1 MSKKRVKILD
11 MFTTPSSILGMSR
24 FYENPRNQPSAR
36 PRFSLAPQTQFAPE
50 PPNQTRTL
58 QSGPPNQTRT
68 VPREPLPGFLDTLGN
83 LVGAANP
90 LSNYRD
96 VGESTIGLGV
106 GRDQANVYAPQTTG
120 AIAEGGSAGL
130 GDVAKDLAIAAGL
143 GVAGKVAGAGIGAAS
158 AISRMSPAAKQAY
171 LNSISGRL
179 YHGTRSSEKFDVDPT
194 AGQIGDNF
202 FDANFFA
209 TTSKKLAETP
219 GYGQGSSHRVR
230 MPFDTAKNLN
240 VLDLYPGA
248 PSVRDQ
254 FPRIADDLQGLG
266 LGGDIS
272 VQGTKA
278 GTKDLGALQRG
289 LDDPM
294 RYASFAKSNSLVPN
308 WNDWLSERGVNAVR
322 HQSGA
327 YTNNDL
333 AEPVFA
339 FFNPQGLS
347 ATPNRSA
354 GEILQRAGSGVSER
368 INSLLSRLRRPPV
381 EDATMTPPAF
391 G

>member
-1 MSKKRVKILD
+1 MGNV
-11 MFTTPSSILGMSR
+11 
-24 FYENPRNQPSAR
+24 AR
-36 PRFSLAPQTQFAPE
+36 
-50 PPNQTRTL
+50 
-58 QSGPPNQTRT
+58 G
-68 VPREPLPGFLDTLGN
+68 
-83 LVGAANP
+83 
-90 LSNYRD
+90 
-96 VGESTIGLGV
+96 
-106 GRDQANVYAPQTTG
+106 QANVYAPFTTG
-120 AIAEGGSAGL
+120 AVADTGSAGF
-130 GDVAKDLAIAAGL
+130 GDVAKDLGLLAAG
-143 GVAGKVAGAGIGAAS
+143 GAAGKLIGAGIGAAS
-158 AISRMSPAAKQAY
+158 TVGGMSPAARQAY

-179 YHGTRSSEKFDVDPT
+179 YHGTLNRNKFDVDPT
-194 AGQIGDNF
+194 AGPGSDNF
-202 FDANFFA
+202 FDADFFA

-219 GYGQGSSHRVR
+219 GYGKGTSQRVT
-230 MPFDTAKNLN
+230 MPLDTAKNLN

-254 FPRIADDLQGLG
+254 FPRIADDLQRLG
-266 LGGDIS
+266 MGGDIS
-272 VQGTKA
+272 VQGTRA
-278 GTKDLGALQRG
+278 GAKDLGALQRG

-294 RYASFAKSNSLVPN
+294 RYAPFARSNSVVPN
-308 WNDWLSERGVNAVR
+308 WNDWLSERGVNALR

-368 INSLLSRLRRPPV
+368 INSLLSRLRRPPA